1 LEPKLRIAAKDA
13 VEETWVQ
20 FGSNQKIFS
29 ANHIK
34 SLTKYAAKFKLQGA
48 LYNYID
54 SFAMYYIIKVELEK
68 ICNSINADGSGY
80 LTKEEVI
87 EGYIHVFD
95 GMENASIEAQKIF
108 NLIATEESGHVHCL
122 EFIDNVLEFLRNSMK
137 EDISNAFNSFY
148 EDKDQFVAKQD
159 LTEVVELIGIKDVR
173 WQKTKEHFRN
183 DTVTEISKGYFIEMM
198 TREFLS
204 I

>member
-1 LEPKLRIAAKDA
+1 MD
-13 VEETWVQ
+13 
-20 FGSNQKIFS
+20 
-29 ANHIK
+29 
-34 SLTKYAAKFKLQGA
+34 
-48 LYNYID
+48 
-54 SFAMYYIIKVELEK
+54 YIIKVELEK

-137 EDISNAFNSFY
+137 EDISNAFNSYY